1 MGKSLAVQT
10 SGSEFKFPEPKQNPG
25 ADTIVYICKTTV
37 SMAIWEVGTDT
48 SPEAHRS
55 PELIHV
61 PVQAI
66 KLPFKQ

>member
-1 MGKSLAVQT
+1 MGKALAVQT
-10 SGSEFKFPEPKQNPG
+10 SGPEFKFPEPKQNLN
-25 ADTIVYICKTTV
+25 ADTIVYICKTVV

-55 PELIHV
+55 RELTHV

-66 KLPFKQ
+66 KPPYKQ